1 MKRTLYI
8 FLLLLLVSC
17 RGTQTVVSSASD
29 STERVK
35 IVRDTVRLVSHQRDT
50 LVLRDSVFC
59 SEKTVGDT
67 VRIETTRWRTEW
79 KNLVRTDTVWR
90 WRTDSAATVSETQKT
105 VKETQNLPSRT
116 RLFLL
121 GITLIMIGVF
131 ITIFLYCLKNRPWK

>member
-1 MKRTLYI
+1 MKHLPL
-8 FLLLLLVSC
+8 LLLLLVSC

-29 STERVK
+29 STEKVK

-50 LVLRDSVFC
+50 IVLRDSVFS
-59 SEKTVGDT
+59 SERTVGDT

-79 KNLVRTDTVWR
+79 R
-90 WRTDSAATVSETQKT
+90 WRTDSAATVSNTKET

-121 GITLIMIGVF
+121 GIALLLIGVF
-131 ITIFLYCLKNRPWK
+131 LIIYLYCIKK

>member
-1 MKRTLYI
+1 MKRTLY

-79 KNLVRTDTVWR
+79 KTLVRTDTVWR
-90 WRTDSAATVSETQKT
+90 WRTDSAATVSEKQNA
-105 VKETQNLPSRT
+105 VKDTQNLPSRSN
-116 RLFLL
+116 LYLLALLLL
-121 GITLIMIGVF
+121 GVFLIIYIYV
-131 ITIFLYCLKNRPWK
+131 IKK

>member
-1 MKRTLYI
+1 MKKHLPLL
-8 FLLLLLVSC
+8 LLLLLVSC
-17 RGTQTVVSSASD
+17 RGTQTVVSSATD

-79 KNLVRTDTVWR
+79 KTLVRTDTVWR
-90 WRTDSAATVSETQKT
+90 WRTDSAATVSEAQT
-105 VKETQNLPSRT
+105 VKETQNFPSRT
-116 RLFLL
+116 QQFLL
-121 GITLIMIGVF
+121 GIALLMIGVF
-131 ITIFLYCLKNRPWK
+131 LIIYLYCIKK

>member
-1 MKRTLYI
+1 MTKHLPL
-8 FLLLLLVSC
+8 LLLLLVSC

-50 LVLRDSVFC
+50 IVLRDSVFS

-79 KNLVRTDTVWR
+79 KTLVRTDTVLR
-90 WRTDSAATVSETQKT
+90 WRTDSAAVSEKKSS

-121 GITLIMIGVF
+121 GIALIMLGVF
-131 ITIFLYCLKNRPWK
+131 LIIYLYCIKK

>member
-1 MKRTLYI
+1 MKHLPLL
-8 FLLLLLVSC
+8 LLLLLVSC

-29 STERVK
+29 STERVQ

-50 LVLRDSVFC
+50 LVLRDSVFS

-79 KNLVRTDTVWR
+79 KTLVRTDTVWR
-90 WRTDSAATVSETQKT
+90 WRTDSAATVSNTQAA
-105 VKETQNLPSRT
+105 VKETQNLPIRT

-121 GITLIMIGVF
+121 GIALLMLGVF
-131 ITIFLYCLKNRPWK
+131 LSSSISTVSKK

>member
-1 MKRTLYI
+1 MKPTLY

-50 LVLRDSVFC
+50 IVLRDSVSR

-79 KNLVRTDTVWR
+79 KTLVRTDTVWR
-90 WRTDSAATVSETQKT
+90 WRTDSAATVSNTQAS
-105 VKETQNLPSRT
+105 VKETQNHPSRT

-121 GITLIMIGVF
+121 GIALIMLGVF
-131 ITIFLYCLKNRPWK
+131 IIIYLYCIKK

>member
-1 MKRTLYI
+1 MKHLPLL
-8 FLLLLLVSC
+8 LLLLLVSC

-29 STERVK
+29 STERVQ

-79 KNLVRTDTVWR
+79 KTLVRTDTVWR
-90 WRTDSAATVSETQKT
+90 WRTDSAATVSETKSA
-105 VKETQNLPSRT
+105 VKETKNLPILK
-116 RLFLL
+116 RLFLF
-121 GITLIMIGVF
+121 GVTLLLIVVF
-131 ITIFLYCLKNRPWK
+131 ITIFHYCVKKRLWK

>member
-1 MKRTLYI
+1 MKPTLY
-8 FLLLLLVSC
+8 FLLLLLLVSC

-50 LVLRDSVFC
+50 LVLRDSVST

-79 KNLVRTDTVWR
+79 KTLVRTDTVWR
-90 WRTDSAATVSETQKT
+90 WRTDSAATVRETKSA
-105 VKETQNLPSRT
+105 VKETQNLPSRYNHYL
-116 RLFLL
+116 RAFLL
-121 GITLIMIGVF
+121 FGMSLVIFGYVF
-131 ITIFLYCLKNRPWK
+131 KK

>member
-8 FLLLLLVSC
+8 FLLLLLLSC

-67 VRIETTRWRTEW
+67 VRIETTRWRTEM
-79 KNLVRTDTVWR
+79 KTIFRTDTVWR
-90 WRTDSAATVSETQKT
+90 WRTDSAATVSEAKT

-121 GITLIMIGVF
+121 GFALLLIGVF
-131 ITIFLYCLKNRPWK
+131 LIIYLYCIKK

>member
-1 MKRTLYI
+1 MKPTLY

-29 STERVK
+29 STEKVK

-79 KNLVRTDTVWR
+79 KTLVRRDTVWR
-90 WRTDSAATVSETQKT
+90 WRTDSAATVSNTKSA

-121 GITLIMIGVF
+121 GFTLIMIGVF
-131 ITIFLYCLKNRPWK
+131 LIIYLYCIKK

>member
-1 MKRTLYI
+1 MKKHLPLL
-8 FLLLLLVSC
+8 LLLLLVSC

-29 STERVK
+29 TTERVK

-50 LVLRDSVFC
+50 LVLRDSVFT

-79 KNLVRTDTVWR
+79 KTLVRTDTVWR
-90 WRTDSAATVSETQKT
+90 WRTDSAATVSEAQT

-116 RLFLL
+116 RLLL
-121 GITLIMIGVF
+121 FGFTLLLIGVF
-131 ITIFLYCLKNRPWK
+131 ITIFLYCLKNRLWK

>member
-1 MKRTLYI
+1 MKHLPI
-8 FLLLLLVSC
+8 LLLLLLVSC

-29 STERVK
+29 TTERVK

-50 LVLRDSVFC
+50 LVLRDSVFS

-79 KNLVRTDTVWR
+79 KTIVRTDTVWR
-90 WRTDSAATVSETQKT
+90 WRTDSAAVSETKSA
-105 VKETQNLPSRT
+105 VKETQNRPSRT

-121 GITLIMIGVF
+121 GITLLLIGVF
-131 ITIFLYCLKNRPWK
+131 LTIFLNCLKNRPWK

>member
-1 MKRTLYI
+1 MKPILY
-8 FLLLLLVSC
+8 FLLLLLLVSC

-50 LVLRDSVFC
+50 LVLRDSVFS

-79 KNLVRTDTVWR
+79 KTLVRTDTVWR
-90 WRTDSAATVSETQKT
+90 WHTDSAATVSKTQAT
-105 VKETQNLPSRT
+105 VKKTQNLPSRT
-116 RLFLL
+116 RLFLF
-121 GITLIMIGVF
+121 GFTLLLISVF
-131 ITIFLYCLKNRPWK
+131 LTIFLYCIKNRPWK

>member
-1 MKRTLYI
+1 MKHLPLL
-8 FLLLLLVSC
+8 LLLLLVSC
-17 RGTQTVVSSASD
+17 RGTQTVVSSVSD

-35 IVRDTVRLVSHQRDT
+35 IVLDTVRLVSHQRDT

-79 KNLVRTDTVWR
+79 KTLVRTDTVWR
-90 WRTDSAATVSETQKT
+90 WRTDSAATVSEAQT

-116 RLFLL
+116 RRFLIGL
-121 GITLIMIGVF
+121 ALIMISVL
-131 ITIFLYCLKNRPWK
+131 ILIYLYFNKK

>member
-1 MKRTLYI
+1 MKRTLY

-29 STERVK
+29 TAERVK

-50 LVLRDSVFC
+50 LVLRDSVFS

-67 VRIETTRWRTEW
+67 VRIETTRWRTYC
-79 KNLVRTDTVWR
+79 KTRVRTDTVWR
-90 WRTDSAATVSETQKT
+90 WRTDSAAVSENKST

-116 RLFLL
+116 RLFLF
-121 GITLIMIGVF
+121 GFTLIMIGVF

>member
-1 MKRTLYI
+1 MKPTLY

-17 RGTQTVVSSASD
+17 RGTQTVVSSVSD
-29 STERVK
+29 TTERVK

-50 LVLRDSVFC
+50 LVLRDSVFS

-79 KNLVRTDTVWR
+79 KTRVRTDTVWR
-90 WRTDSAATVSETQKT
+90 WRTDSAATVSKTQAS
-105 VKETQNLPSRT
+105 VKETQNRPSRT

-121 GITLIMIGVF
+121 GITLILIGVF
-131 ITIFLYCLKNRPWK
+131 LTIFLYCLKNRPWK

>member
-1 MKRTLYI
+1 MKHTLY

-17 RGTQTVVSSASD
+17 RGTKTVVSSASD

-79 KNLVRTDTVWR
+79 KTIVRTDTVWR
-90 WRTDSAATVSETQKT
+90 WRTDSAATVSKTQSS
-105 VKETQNLPSRT
+105 VKETQNRPSRT
-116 RLFLL
+116 RRFLL
-121 GITLIMIGVF
+121 GIALLMLGVF
-131 ITIFLYCLKNRPWK
+131 LIIYLYCIKK

>member
-1 MKRTLYI
+1 MKRTLY
-8 FLLLLLVSC
+8 FLLLLILVSC
-17 RGTQTVVSSASD
+17 RGTHTVVSSATD

-50 LVLRDSVFC
+50 LVLRDSVFT
-59 SEKTVGDT
+59 SERTVGDT

-79 KNLVRTDTVWR
+79 KTLVRTDTVWR
-90 WRTDSAATVSETQKT
+90 WRTDSAATVSNTQAS

-121 GITLIMIGVF
+121 GFTLLIIGFF
-131 ITIFLYCLKNRPWK
+131 ITMSILPKK

>member
-1 MKRTLYI
+1 MKRTLY

-17 RGTQTVVSSASD
+17 RGTQTVVSSVSD
-29 STERVK
+29 STEKVK
-35 IVRDTVRLVSHQRDT
+35 IVRDTVRFVSHQRDT

-59 SEKTVGDT
+59 SERTVGDT

-79 KNLVRTDTVWR
+79 KTLVKTDTVWR
-90 WRTDSAATVSETQKT
+90 WRTDSAATVSKTQSS

-131 ITIFLYCLKNRPWK
+131 ITIPSLPKK